1 MENQEKTK
9 ELKEAVRN
17 LVAIAEKLVIIDAE
31 VKIANFLFQEFIDE
45 CDKNI
50 LRKKQAVRTLKN
62 IRYLK
67 NQKKITYIQKKANEL
82 NQYKCFIDQSEVK
95 TARQDLINMRWSS
108 DNLKTI

>member
-1 MENQEKTK
+1 MENQEKIVEKINLLVDLATK
-9 ELKEAVRN
+9 MK
-17 LVAIAEKLVIIDAE
+17 KLSNE
-31 VKIANFLFQEFIDE
+31 VKIASFKLDEFIDE

-50 LRKKQAVRTLKN
+50 LRKKQVFRTLKN

-82 NQYKCFIDQSEVK
+82 NQYKYFIDQSEVK
-95 TARQDLINMRWSS
+95 TVRQNLNNMRWSS